1 MILSFRRRFS
11 PPSHLVL
18 HEQVRYCVSV
28 IDRYRQEL
36 PQLRTAT
43 SILKRQKKK
52 IEDEVV
58 YWRQKYQEKKEENEK
73 LKKEIGELEEKIEQ
87 FTKTTNRYQ
96 VALFDHGN
104 FKSPLEDEG
113 KQKGGQVGHLNTN
126 REGGEDLPGYE
137 RKRVFVSHCPDCNKR
152 LHRVSGVRQKQL
164 LDIILNPQAVRLI
177 VESERQWC
185 GNCKREVNA
194 KDERSLPFSEY
205 GMNTFMMALLLRYRC
220 LLPLSKITLVFSIGY
235 GLPISPAGLVSI
247 FRQARA
253 YLGKKYEALKT
264 TVREGDIIYT
274 DETGWQ
280 VRGVNAWMW
289 IMANEKATV
298 YVAAESRGKGIAQ
311 EMYGNSQAY
320 SMHDGY
326 GAYTNTIPQNKHLY
340 CWSHLLR
347 FCFEETVNK
356 PLTSESIKIRDKL
369 VEIYHL
375 KKDSYYQAHPRQ
387 LEREADRRMRYL
399 LKYKS
404 KDPTTLAL
412 LHRLREQHEG
422 LTRSLIVSE
431 NGTNNFAEQELRPIA
446 LTRKISYGSDTFT
459 GMETTAVLA
468 SVVQTYARTRRE
480 TFFPSLAASLRA
492 GFANS

>member
-1 MILSFRRRFS
+1 MNLSIHRRFS
-11 PPSHLVL
+11 PPYHLAPL
-18 HEQVRYCVSV
+18 EQVRYCVSV

-36 PQLRTAT
+36 PQLRSAT

-52 IEDEVV
+52 VEDEVV
-58 YWRQKYQEKKEENEK
+58 YWKQKYQEEKQKKEGLEKENEQ
-73 LKKEIGELEEKIEQ
+73 LKQEIEK

-104 FKSPLEDEG
+104 FKSPLEEER
-113 KQKGGQVGHLNTN
+113 KQKGGQVGHPDTN
-126 REGGEDLPGYE
+126 REQNEDSQIYKK
-137 RKRVFVSHCPDCNKR
+137 KRVFASHCPDCGTR

-164 LDIILNPQAVRLI
+164 LDIVLNPQAVRLI

-185 GNCKREVNA
+185 GNCKKGVSA

-205 GMNTFMMALLLRYRC
+205 GINTFMMALLLRYRC
-220 LLPLSKITLVFSIGY
+220 LLPLGKISTVLKIGY
-235 GLPISPAGLVSI
+235 GLTISQGGLTSL
-247 FRQARA
+247 FRRA
-253 YLGKKYEALKT
+253 KTYLSGKYEELKT
-264 TVREGDIIYT
+264 IVREGDIIYT

-280 VRGVNAWMW
+280 VRGKTAWMW
-289 IMANEKATV
+289 IMANEQATV
-298 YVAAESRGKGIAQ
+298 YVPAESRGRGIAK

-326 GAYTNTIPQNKHLY
+326 GAYTNTIPKDKHLY
-340 CWSHLLR
+340 CWAHLLR
-347 FCFEETVNK
+347 FCYEETVDK
-356 PLTSESIKIRDKL
+356 SSTSESIRIRDKL

-387 LEREADRRMRYL
+387 LEREAGRRVGHF

-422 LTRSLIVSE
+422 LIRALIITP

-468 SVVQTYARTRRE
+468 SIVQTYTRTKRE
-480 TFFPSLAASLRA
+480 TFFPTLAASLRV

>member
-1 MILSFRRRFS
+1 MILSFSHRFY
-11 PPSHLVL
+11 PPSHLDP
-18 HEQVRYCVSV
+18 HEQIRYCVSV

-36 PQLRTAT
+36 PRLRAAT
-43 SILKRQKKK
+43 STLKRQKQKV
-52 IEDEVV
+52 EDELID
-58 YWRQKYQEKKEENEK
+58 WKQKYQEKQKENEK
-73 LKKEIGELEEKIEQ
+73 LKKENEQLKQEIEKL
-87 FTKTTNRYQ
+87 TKTTNRYQ

-104 FKSPLEDEG
+104 FKSPLEDDG
-113 KQKGGQVGHLNTN
+113 KQKGGQVGHPDTN

-185 GNCKREVNA
+185 GTCRKEVNA

-220 LLPLSKITLVFSIGY
+220 LLPLSKISLVFSIGY
-235 GLPISPAGLVSI
+235 GLSISPAGLVSI

-253 YLGKKYEALKT
+253 YLGKKYELLKT

-274 DETGWQ
+274 DETGWL

-289 IMANEKATV
+289 IMAGEQATV
-298 YVAAESRGKGIAQ
+298 YVAAESRGKGVAQ

-326 GAYTNTIPQNKHLY
+326 GAYTNAIPQNKQLY

-356 PLTSESIKIRDKL
+356 PPGHESVKIRDKL

-375 KKDSYYQAHPRQ
+375 KKDSCYQGHLRK
-387 LEREADRRMRYL
+387 LEWEVGRRMNHC

-422 LTRSLIVSE
+422 LVRSLIITE

-446 LTRKISYGSDTFT
+446 LTRKISYGSDTYT

-468 SVVQTYARTRRE
+468 SVVQTYTRTKRE
-480 TFFPSLAASLRA
+480 TFFPTLAASLRA